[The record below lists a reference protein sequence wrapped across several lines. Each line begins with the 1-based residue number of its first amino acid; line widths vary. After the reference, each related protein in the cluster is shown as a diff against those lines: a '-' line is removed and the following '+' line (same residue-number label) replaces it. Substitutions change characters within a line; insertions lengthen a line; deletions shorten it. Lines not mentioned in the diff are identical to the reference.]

1 MMYKRGTCPVCGR
14 ESVLVPV
21 LVSKGSR
28 GKVAHMCGG
37 CLRDVKK
44 GLLKSREVIDTLYD
58 GGER

>member
-1 MMYKRGTCPVCGR
+1 MDKRGKCPVCGK
-14 ESVLVPV
+14 ESVLVAV

-44 GLLKSREVIDTLYD
+44 GLKKEQDVCSLFFCGIND
-58 GGER
+58 